1 MPEVEGRLPLQVS
14 PSRLAAEW
22 LLCAAHH
29 LHHCAAQARHGGAG
43 TGIRKWLMQAPTLAS
58 RQASVDASRHGRRG
72 GTRCPCEIKCII
84 RLDHTAFFL
93 TV

>member
-1 MPEVEGRLPLQVS
+1 MPEVEASPPLHAS

-29 LHHCAAQARHGGAG
+29 LHHRAAQGRHGGGG
-43 TGIRKWLMQAPTLAS
+43 TENRKWLMRAPTLPS
-58 RQASVDASRHGRRG
+58 RQPLVDASRHGRRG

-84 RLDHTAFFL
+84 WVDHTAFFL